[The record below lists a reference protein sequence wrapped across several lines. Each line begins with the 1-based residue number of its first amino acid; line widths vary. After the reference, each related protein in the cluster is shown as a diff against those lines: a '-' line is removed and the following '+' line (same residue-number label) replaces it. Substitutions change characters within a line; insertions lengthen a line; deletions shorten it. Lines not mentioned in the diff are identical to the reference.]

1 MTVEPEVPAESA
13 EPLALIESAIL
24 ETQRGILPVTEL
36 FRAFMD
42 TEIILPS
49 AAPAESLQTIEPLL
63 WQRDGANLVGVF
75 THSQRALLFADMTPH
90 AALMTGRKALSFINP
105 SAGLLVNPGSQH
117 FSFVITPVAA
127 ASMRKEFG
135 V

>member
-1 MTVEPEVPAESA
+1 MTSEPEAPTESA

-24 ETQRGILPVTEL
+24 ETQRGILPITEL
-36 FRAFMD
+36 LRAFMD
-42 TEIILPS
+42 AELVLPS

-63 WQRDGANLVGVF
+63 WDQDGAKLVGVF
-75 THSQRALLFADMTPH
+75 THPDRALPFADMTPH
-90 AALMTGRKALSFINP
+90 LALMSGRKAVSII
-105 SAGLLVNPGSQH
+105 SQTAGLLVNPGSQH
-117 FSFVITPVAA
+117 FSFVIPPVAA